1 MFISNI
7 LKQKQANKELED
19 RLKQNI
25 EATANLLKSVDTA
38 NENTE
43 AIAIYER
50 ANQASKPEPRKQI
63 KFKYP
68 QKTVEQA
75 DIDHYRNV
83 HEQELAYRT
92 AYQQWTDRQGR
103 RGRGP
108 PGVDNE
114 DEGAHDHA
122 PTYIKPTSNVIKVGD
137 SHMELKME
145 KQLNRDTG
153 NYEWVKQEMETL
165 ERPENNDIV
174 MEENSITYENKERT
188 KVDWEATL
196 MNIKENGEKLGYNK
210 NHFLKCLL
218 RIMNQHDDDMY
229 MTYKEETCPERIANN
244 LLSRYIGMNKKK
256 LFENKLKNLTRTKG
270 QPLREVMCQ
279 ADVLADRVLQKCK
292 DPQEKSFR
300 KHQIML
306 DALKSFSS
314 EENARELMQAL
325 RGSSLSGER
334 PDIEELI
341 DTVETAER
349 INEKSKPDKDRTFL
363 NDKTVERCEI
373 FAVNPEENFK
383 SLENAI
389 QKTKEMSIRG
399 REERRSAQSQSKDY
413 GLFRGQSRERSN
425 ERGRPE
431 QRYRNQ
437 SNERGGQRISGPRE
451 RLRTPERNMSRD
463 RQPRRD
469 NSQARGYN
477 RERGYSRE
485 RQNSE
490 TDRSRNRERET
501 YKTYERE
508 GTRGNSRERSDWRK
522 EQKPREEGYRSYD
535 RESNSQNFNKN
546 RENPRYRENSR
557 ENQRYRTNSR
567 ENSNSYRNTQGSGGY
582 RRENSRSSGYRERD
596 SPRRNENRERE
607 SSRSR
612 YDSRTGGYR
621 ERDSSR
627 TSRYNDRGFRSQSRE
642 RNSWKTV
649 PQNKRNLEGVEF
661 PPKTLMDLTVRFCV
675 KCHNTLEEHYPWDCK
690 LYRYWSNTPCEI
702 CYNGQ
707 HRAKEC
713 RKNPSRIDAFTVM
726 LENPQAQAVNT
737 DQKKPTF
744 SPF

>member
-7 LKQKQANKELED
+7 LKQKQANKELEE

-25 EATANLLKSVDTA
+25 EATANLLKTVDTG

-43 AIAIYER
+43 AIAAYER
-50 ANQASKPEPRKQI
+50 ANQTNKPDHKKQI

-75 DIDHYRNV
+75 DIEHHRNI
-83 HEQELAYRT
+83 HEQELLYRT
-92 AYQQWTDRQGR
+92 QYQQWTDRQAR

-108 PGVDNE
+108 PGE
-114 DEGAHDHA
+114 EIEEEGAHA

-137 SHMELKME
+137 SHMEIIME
-145 KQLNRDTG
+145 KQLNRATG
-153 NYEWVKQEMETL
+153 DYEWVKQEMEIL
-165 ERPENNDIV
+165 ERPENNDTG

-188 KVDWEATL
+188 KIDWESTL
-196 MNIKENGEKLGYNK
+196 MNIKENGERLGYSK
-210 NHFLKCLL
+210 KHFLKCLL
-218 RIMNQHDDDMY
+218 RIMNQHDEGMY
-229 MTYKEETCPERIANN
+229 MSHKEETCPERIANN
-244 LLSRYIGMNKKK
+244 LLSRYIGMDKKK
-256 LFENKLKNLTRTKG
+256 MFENKLKNLTRTKG

-279 ADVLADRVLQKCK
+279 ADILADRVLQKCK
-292 DPQEKSFR
+292 DPQEKTFR

-349 INEKSKPDKDRTFL
+349 INENSKPDKDRTFL

-373 FAVNPEENFK
+373 FAVNSEIPN
-383 SLENAI
+383 SLESAI

-399 REERRSAQSQSKDY
+399 REERRSAQGQTDKEY
-413 GLFRGQSRERSN
+413 GLFRASSRGRSN

-431 QRYRNQ
+431 QRYRDQNYDK
-437 SNERGGQRISGPRE
+437 GGQRYNGPRE
-451 RLRTPERNMSRD
+451 RLRTPDRNMSRD
-463 RQPRRD
+463 RQSRRD
-469 NSQARGYN
+469 DSQTRGYN
-477 RERGYSRE
+477 SERRFSGE
-485 RQNSE
+485 RRHPE
-490 TDRSRNRERET
+490 TDGSRNREREN
-501 YKTYERE
+501 YRTYERE
-508 GTRGNSRERSDWRK
+508 GNRERSRESSDWRK
-522 EQKPREEGYRSYD
+522 EQRPKEDNFRSY
-535 RESNSQNFNKN
+535 E
-546 RENPRYRENSR
+546 
-557 ENQRYRTNSR
+557 T
-567 ENSNSYRNTQGSGGY
+567 TGGY
-582 RRENSRSSGYRERD
+582 RRGNSETERINRYRERD
-596 SPRRNENRERE
+596 S
-607 SSRSR
+607 SRLDR
-612 YDSRTGGYR
+612 YTSRTGGYR
-621 ERDSSR
+621 ERDNSR
-627 TSRYNDRGFRSQSRE
+627 TGRYNDRSQSRD
-642 RNSWKTV
+642 RNSWRTV

-690 LYRYWSNTPCEI
+690 LYRYWSNSPCDI

-726 LENPQAQAVNT
+726 LENPKATNT
-737 DQKKPTF
+737 DQKNSTF